1 MAAVQIE
8 DTRSRLLETAIALF
22 SERGYN
28 GVSMRDLAGAMGMS
42 AAALYNHY
50 PNKRAL
56 YQAAVEV
63 AFDGKSQRLLSALAE
78 DKAPGQRLRDFVQV
92 ALDEMCCTPE
102 FTRFINRELLDGDAE
117 RLAYLGEN
125 VFARIQGPF
134 MTLLDT
140 LRPGCDAFLISEMLF
155 GMLKQHYD
163 MASLHEHLPGVGET
177 QRSPTQIAEQV
188 LAIVEPYLCGEA
200 S

>member
-1 MAAVQIE
+1 MAAVRIE
-8 DTRSRLLETAIALF
+8 DTGARLLETAITLF

-42 AAALYNHY
+42 AAAIYNHY

-56 YQAAVEV
+56 YEAAVEA
-63 AFDGKSQRLLSALAE
+63 AFDGKAQRLLAALAE
-78 DKAPGQRLRDFVQV
+78 EKGPRERLRDFVHAV
-92 ALDEMCCTPE
+92 VSEMSRTPE
-102 FTRFINRELLDGDAE
+102 FTRFINRELLDGDSE

-125 VFARIQGPF
+125 VFARVQGPF
-134 MTLLDT
+134 MALLDT

-155 GMLKQHYD
+155 GMLKQHHD
-163 MASLHEHLPGVGET
+163 MVSLHEHLRGIGDP
-177 QRSPTQIAEQV
+177 QRSPERIADQA
-188 LAIVEPYLCGEA
+188 LAIVEPYLCGET

>member
-1 MAAVQIE
+1 MAAVQFD
-8 DTRSRLLETAIALF
+8 DTGTRLLETAIALF

-28 GVSMRDLAGAMGMS
+28 GVSMRDLAGTMGMS

-56 YQAAVEV
+56 YRAAIEA
-63 AFDGKSQRLLSALAE
+63 AFEGKSQRLLAALAE
-78 DKAPGQRLRDFVQV
+78 DKEPRERLRNFVHAV
-92 ALDEMCCTPE
+92 VSEMSRTPE

-125 VFARIQGPF
+125 VFARVQGPF
-134 MTLLDT
+134 MALLDT

-163 MASLHEHLPGVGET
+163 MASLHEHLQGVGDP
-177 QRSPTQIAEQV
+177 QRSPARIADQA

>member
-1 MAAVQIE
+1 MAAAQID

-28 GVSMRDLAGAMGMS
+28 GVSMRDLAAAMGMS

-56 YQAAVEV
+56 YQAAVEA
-63 AFDGKSQRLLSALAE
+63 AFEGKAQRLLDALAE
-78 DKAPGQRLRDFVQV
+78 GKVPRQRLHDFMYAAVS
-92 ALDEMCCTPE
+92 EMSRTPE

-125 VFARIQGPF
+125 VFARVQGPF
-134 MTLLDT
+134 MALLDT

-163 MASLHEHLPGVGET
+163 LASLHHHLAGVGDT
-177 QRSPTQIAEQV
+177 QRPPTRIAEQA